1 MKYSLYRTFLVPS
14 AGLVM
19 LLLTVGCATQSDL
32 EQVRRGLSAD
42 LDTAKSQSQ
51 TALRTLSE
59 KLDVVQ
65 ANTRASFEAESKVM
79 VALQGRADEQEVKI
93 RALSSQLAATH
104 DALTAEMADLRKV
117 IQEASA
123 RRESDLARFYRAE
136 EHLSTLSAE
145 AQRIQSAL
153 FNLTGTLVR
162 HNQGEGEALKQ
173 HLREMEIL
181 TRGVETGSRSHSQ
194 NFEELHRQP

>member
-1 MKYSLYRTFLVPS
+1 MKYSLSQTFLVPS
-14 AGLVM
+14 AGLMM
-19 LLLTVGCATQSDL
+19 LPLAVGCATQSDL

-51 TALRTLSE
+51 TALRTFSE
-59 KLDVVQ
+59 KLDIVQ

-79 VALQGRADEQEVKI
+79 VALQSRVDEHEAKI
-93 RALSSQLAATH
+93 RALSSQLAAAH

-123 RRESDLARFYRAE
+123 RREADLARFYRAE
-136 EHLSTLSAE
+136 EHLSTLNAE
-145 AQRIQSAL
+145 AQRMQSAL

-181 TRGVETGSRSHSQ
+181 TKDLGTASRPPPQ
-194 NFEELHRQP
+194 NVGEPHRQP

>member
-1 MKYSLYRTFLVPS
+1 MKYSFYRTLLVPS

-59 KLDVVQ
+59 KLDLVQ
-65 ANTRASFEAESKVM
+65 TNTRAGFEAEGKVL
-79 VALQGRADEQEVKI
+79 VALQGRTDEQDAKTQ
-93 RALSSQLAATH
+93 ALSSQLVAAH
-104 DALTAEMADLRKV
+104 DALTAEMADLRTV

-123 RRESDLARFYRAE
+123 RREADLARFYHTE

-145 AQRIQSAL
+145 TQRIQSAL

-181 TRGVETGSRSHSQ
+181 TRGVETGSRPPSQ
-194 NFEELHRQP
+194 NFEESDRQP